1 MGAVSRGTATRRG
14 GMSVGRRLHIWL
26 LTQIGPLT
34 VSPSDSAA
42 SLMRD
47 AARRRPN
54 RAVNHTGV
62 DRHARARRRLKVHV
76 ITGEFDHHERAIG
89 IESLR
94 RDRRGRQIAGAQR
107 SGCPFN
113 EVVDALLRTYPLEYM
128 VMAGKHDIYAV
139 LDEQG
144 FEHLPQI
151 DGRTVI
157 PSRGVQRVMEVT
169 DLPVSI
175 AGLP

>member
-1 MGAVSRGTATRRG
+1 MFCIFFVKQKTAYEMLRSLVCKQKTAYEMLR
-14 GMSVGRRLHIWL
+14 SLVGSEMCI
-26 LTQIGPLT
+26 
-34 VSPSDSAA
+34 
-42 SLMRD
+42 RD
-47 AARRRPN
+47 RPN

-76 ITGEFDHHERAIG
+76 ITGEFDHHKRAIG

-128 VMAGKHDIYAV
+128 VMAGK
-139 LDEQG
+139 
-144 FEHLPQI
+144 
-151 DGRTVI
+151 
-157 PSRGVQRVMEVT
+157 
-169 DLPVSI
+169 
-175 AGLP
+175 